1 MRIARLSAERDQ
13 RSMSALSQSRLFTV
27 DEYYAMAQA
36 GVLKP
41 DDRVELIGGEVLEM
55 SPIGSRH
62 AAHVNRLN
70 RWLALALGE
79 QVIVS
84 VQNPVRLDDFNEP
97 EPDLAVLKPRDDFY
111 ADAHPGA
118 SDVLLLVEV
127 SDSSLVFDRKIKLP
141 LYASHGIP
149 EVWVVNL
156 IEGVIEVLR
165 EPAGRHYGTSF
176 KLSRTD
182 ELSCEALRGLKIPV
196 RDILG

>member
-1 MRIARLSAERDQ
+1 
-13 RSMSALSQSRLFTV
+13 MSALSQSRLFTV

-41 DDRVELIGGEVLEM
+41 EDRVELIGGEVLEM

-62 AAHVNRLN
+62 AAHVNRLT
-70 RWLALALGE
+70 RWLATALGE
-79 QVIVS
+79 RAIVS

-97 EPDLAVLKPRDDFY
+97 EPDLAVLKPREDFY
-111 ADAHPGA
+111 AEAHPGP

-165 EPAGRHYGTSF
+165 EPSGREYRKTLR
-176 KLSRTD
+176 LSRAD
-182 ELSCEALRGLKIPV
+182 ELSSVTLSGLKISV
-196 RDILG
+196 SDVLG